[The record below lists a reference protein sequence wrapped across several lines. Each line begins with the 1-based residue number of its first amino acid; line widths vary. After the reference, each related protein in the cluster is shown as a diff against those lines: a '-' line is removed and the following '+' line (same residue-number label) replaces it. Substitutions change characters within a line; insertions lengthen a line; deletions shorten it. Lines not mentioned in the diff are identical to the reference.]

1 MKILAIDSSSTPAS
15 VAVTEN
21 ETLLGEFT
29 VNIKR
34 THSEKLL
41 PLVDSLLDTVNV
53 AASDID
59 AFAISAGPGS
69 FTGLRIGMS
78 VAKLMAQ
85 VSKKPLIAVSTLESL
100 AMNVNMFD
108 GYICPMIDARNNTVY
123 SALYMCENGIL
134 IETEKPDAI
143 SVAELAQR
151 LKMLDK
157 KVLICGEYEKYVDSF
172 ENAVKASEHLT
183 YQRASSC
190 AVVAYRMI
198 QNGVN
203 TMPEEVVPIYI
214 RESQAEQAKR
224 ASLRK
229 RGC

>member
-1 MKILAIDSSSTPAS
+1 MKILAIESSSTPAS
-15 VAVTEN
+15 VAVTDN

-41 PLVDSLLDTVNV
+41 PLVDSLLDTLNI

-85 VSKKPLIAVSTLESL
+85 VSEKPLIAVSTLESL
-100 AMNVNMFD
+100 AMNVSTFD

-123 SALYMCENGIL
+123 SALYICENGIL
-134 IETEKPDAI
+134 TEIEKPDAVL
-143 SVAELAQR
+143 VAELAQK
-151 LKMLDK
+151 LEALNK
-157 KVLICGEYEKYVDSF
+157 KVLICGEYEKYADTF
-172 ENAVKASEHLT
+172 ANAAKASEHLT
-183 YQRASSC
+183 YQRAASC
-190 AVVAYRMI
+190 AAVAYRMI
-198 QNGVN
+198 QSGVN
-203 TMPEEVVPIYI
+203 TTPEEVVPMYI

-224 ASLRK
+224 ASAK
-229 RGC
+229 K

>member
-29 VNIKR
+29 INIKR

-41 PLVDSLLDTVNV
+41 PLIDLLLDTINI

-100 AMNVNMFD
+100 AMNVNTFN

-123 SALYMCENGIL
+123 SALYLCENGIL
-134 IETEKPDAI
+134 TETEKPDAI
-143 SVAELAQR
+143 SVADLAQK
-151 LKMLDK
+151 LKTTDK

-172 ENAVKASEHLT
+172 ANTAKASEHLT
-183 YQRASSC
+183 YQRAASC

-203 TMPEEVVPIYI
+203 TTPEEIVPLYI
-214 RESQAEQAKR
+214 RESQAEQSKR
-224 ASLRK
+224 AALK
-229 RGC
+229 K

>member
-29 VNIKR
+29 INIKR

-41 PLVDSLLDTVNV
+41 PLIDMLLDTVNI

-59 AFAISAGPGS
+59 AYAISAGPGS

-78 VAKLMAQ
+78 AAKLMAQ

-100 AMNVNMFD
+100 AMNVNTFD

-123 SALYMCENGIL
+123 SALYLCENGIL
-134 IETEKPDAI
+134 TEKEKPDAI
-143 SVAELAQR
+143 SVAYLAQK
-151 LKMLDK
+151 LQSADK
-157 KVLICGEYEKYVDSF
+157 KVLICGEYAKYADMFSDT
-172 ENAVKASEHLT
+172 AKAPEHLS

-190 AVVAYRMI
+190 AVLAYKMI
-198 QNGVN
+198 QNGAD
-203 TMPEEVVPIYI
+203 TAPDEITPMYI
-214 RESQAEQAKR
+214 RESQAEQAKKA
-224 ASLRK
+224 ASRK
-229 RGC
+229 